1 MPSLLHF
8 PCEEINWIL
17 QVLDFIIPKLAVIK
31 RESPNRR
38 ATIHS
43 PKNLPKFGAHA
54 VKELLKK

>member
-38 ATIHS
+38 ATIYS
-43 PKNLPKFGAHA
+43 PKNLP
-54 VKELLKK
+54 